1 MPKRLTPREI
11 DAALR
16 TPYHD
21 RSPRILD
28 ALKALPEDVD
38 PVLAARAAVSLIGD
52 SYHPAWLFAR
62 TCRRLP
68 VPVIRAVLEELAADK
83 RPLVFF
89 LREYLRTDVPEA
101 TLAADWDAAMQVLLD
116 LQTTYAWGSKQKR
129 AKFQALA
136 DDPRVLQAL
145 QTAAVA
151 CESVSLDVLAVL
163 AADASDASIDA
174 LIPHVERAV
183 TQKDW
188 ELDRLQSLRTH
199 ARSTP
204 VMDDLFTRMEALLS
218 ARKAM
223 SPALGVARAL
233 GFGEPET
240 FWFRVHLSSLAHN
253 GMAAYRYQAHVSI
266 NSRSATWF
274 SVNLSDSNPLD
285 ILHSRDTSFSNEEV
299 HRDELELGTCEPTG
313 VPAWLAAAA
322 ERFGLRWNFDGMAVS
337 TSLRGRKRTQL
348 ERWLRGK

>member
-1 MPKRLTPREI
+1 MPKRLTPSEL

-16 TPYHD
+16 APYHD

-52 SYHPAWLFAR
+52 GYHPAWLFAK

-68 VPVIRAVLEELAADK
+68 VPVIRAVLAELAADRK
-83 RPLVFF
+83 PLLFF
-89 LREYLRTDVPEA
+89 LREYVRTELDGDALSAE
-101 TLAADWDAAMQVLLD
+101 WDAAMQVLLD

-129 AKFQALA
+129 AKFKALA
-136 DDPRVLQAL
+136 EDARVLQSL

-163 AADASDASIDA
+163 AADASDASVDA

-183 TQKDW
+183 SQKDW
-188 ELDRLQSLRTH
+188 KLDQLQSLRTH
-199 ARSTP
+199 ARATP
-204 VMDDLFTRMEALLS
+204 VMDDLFTRMETLLS
-218 ARKAM
+218 ERKAT
-223 SPALGVARAL
+223 SPALDVARAL

-240 FWFRVHLSSLAHN
+240 FWFQIHLSSLEHD
-253 GMAAYRYQAHVSI
+253 GMPAYRYQAHVSVD
-266 NSRSATWF
+266 SRAARWF
-274 SVNLSDSNPLD
+274 SVHLSDTGPLNV
-285 ILHSRDTSFSNEEV
+285 LQSLGTSFNSEGTQ
-299 HRDELELGTCEPTG
+299 RDELELGTCGPTE

-322 ERFGLRWNFDGMAVS
+322 RRFGLRWNFDGMSVS
-337 TSLRGRKRTQL
+337 TSLRGKKRTQL
-348 ERWLRGK
+348 EQWLRGG